1 MPYLRRQGR
10 SRLEKL
16 AIGVSIAFFAA
27 VVVGVLLF
35 LAVVSA
41 FYRDFPATGAT
52 APNAVSSPPARNMP
66 PPMRSTRPPQ

>member
-1 MPYLRRQGR
+1 MPYQRRHGR

-35 LAVVSA
+35 LLVGSA
-41 FYRDFPATGAT
+41 FYRQYPTTGAT
-52 APNAVSSPPARNMP
+52 APNSVSSQPSRNIP
-66 PPMRSTRPPQ
+66 PPLRSTRPPQ